1 MVGNVKWFNDKKGY
15 GFITSEN
22 GEHFVHYKG
31 IAGTGYKTL
40 KKGQEVRFDLG
51 DVNGRTCAIN
61 VEILK

>member
-31 IAGTGYKTL
+31 MAGTGYKTL
-40 KKGQEVRFDLG
+40 KRGQKVRFDLG

-61 VEILK
+61 VEILR